1 MFKKFLEKKGYTVDQ
16 FKELEAEKQ
25 MELQNEY
32 LGDIESQVGKA
43 ATKEEM
49 NEAIKEELKKLS
61 DGQIKEIAD
70 DVASIQESMKSSFNG
85 IVVDEEKLL
94 ETIANKQE
102 EIKAL
107 LKAGAGQI
115 EIMVIPDAS
124 KAAATLTT
132 ASGQITGMDAL
143 LATQLNPLQRIELD
157 VMDIESEV
165 TTFQTDSP
173 IYTYTYALPKDG
185 KYEFQTEGAVKE
197 QIDFTWKNAQSEPYT
212 FAAWEK
218 LTEQAVQDVKG
229 LLSVARGYLK
239 DRHDYDKAMAIV
251 FGDETFD
258 IPGIVGTATPFTAGA
273 LAASVTD
280 PNFTDIIS
288 AGILSVRNRTNYPG
302 APRFSPN
309 VAYVNPIDFFKEF
322 TAAKDKEG
330 RPLYPTAQLGVV
342 VIGNTVVKQRFEIP
356 VGKILIADLKKVM
369 LSNYMPY
376 TVKIGWVNDD
386 FIKNQ
391 FVLLGESRFHLF
403 VKKLDQAAFLY
414 DNIAT
419 IKTAITKPAA

>member
-1 MFKKFLEKKGYTVDQ
+1 MDFKYKTVAEINAMSADEQEKYLADKKSHEDKVRKD
-16 FKELEAEKQ
+16 ELDTAVK
-25 MELQNEY
+25 
-32 LGDIESQVGKA
+32 D
-43 ATKEEM
+43 
-49 NEAIKEELKKLS
+49 AIKPLEDGQKNASKDIQDLS
-61 DGQIKEIAD
+61 DTVNSIAEQMKAGFGGIIVDEAKLLQTIAD
-70 DVASIQESMKSSFNG
+70 
-85 IVVDEEKLL
+85 
-94 ETIANKQE
+94 KQE
-102 EIKAL
+102 EIKSL
-107 LKAGAGQI
+107 LKAGTGLI
-115 EIMVIPDAS
+115 EIMVVPDAN
-124 KAAATLTT
+124 KAVGTITT

-157 VMDIESEV
+157 VMDIESEL

-173 IYTYTYALPKDG
+173 IYTYTYAVPKDG
-185 KYEFQTEGAVKE
+185 KYNFQNEGEVKE
-197 QIDFTWKNAQSEPYT
+197 QIDFTWKNGSSEPKT

-239 DRHDYDKAMAIV
+239 DRHDYDKALAIV
-251 FGDETFD
+251 FGNATFD

-288 AGILSVRNRTNYPG
+288 AGILSVRSRTNYPG
-302 APRFSPN
+302 SPRFSPN

-342 VIGNTVVKQRFEIP
+342 VIGSTVVKQRFEIP
-356 VGKILIADLKKVM
+356 VGKILIADLKKMM
-369 LSNYMPY
+369 LSNYLPY

-386 FIKNQ
+386 FIRNQ

-403 VKKLDQAAFLY
+403 VKELDKAAFLY
-414 DNIAT
+414 DDIAT

>member
-1 MFKKFLEKKGYTVDQ
+1 MFKYKNQEELEKMSSTELDKYHEDMKAHEADLRK
-16 FKELEAEKQ
+16 KE
-25 MELQNEY
+25 
-32 LGDIESQVGKA
+32 IES
-43 ATKEEM
+43 ATSV
-49 NEAIKEELKKLS
+49 IKEDVSTIKT
-61 DGQIKEIAD
+61 GQDKVNKDVQDLAETVNSIAE
-70 DVASIQESMKSSFNG
+70 QMKSNFG
-85 IVVDEEKLL
+85 GMIVDEEKLL
-94 ETIANKQE
+94 ETIAEKRE
-102 EIKAL
+102 EIEAIY
-107 LKAGAGQI
+107 KAGTGSI
-115 EIMVIPDAS
+115 EIMVIPNAN
-124 KAAATLTT
+124 KAVGTITT
-132 ASGQITGMDAL
+132 ASGTITGMDAL

-165 TTFQTDSP
+165 TTFATSEP

-185 KYEFQTEGAVKE
+185 KYEFQNEGEVKE
-197 QIDFTWKNAQSEPYT
+197 QTDFTWKNGSSNVKT

-229 LLSVARGYLK
+229 LLSVAKGYLK
-239 DRHDYDKAMAIV
+239 DRHDYDKALAIV
-251 FGDETFD
+251 FGDAAHD

-273 LAASVTD
+273 LAASVVD

-288 AGILSVRNRTNYPG
+288 AGILSVRTRTNYPG
-302 APRFSPN
+302 SPRFSPN

-342 VIGNTVVKQRFEIP
+342 VIGSTIVKQRFEIP

-369 LSNYMPY
+369 LSNYLPY

-386 FIKNQ
+386 FIRNQ

-403 VKKLDQAAFLY
+403 VKKLDEAAFLY

>member
-1 MFKKFLEKKGYTVDQ
+1 MFKKFLEKKGYTVDK
-16 FKELEAEKQ
+16 FNELEAEKQ

-32 LGDIESQVGKA
+32 LGEIESQVGKA

-49 NEAIKEELKKLS
+49 NQAIKDELKKLS

-70 DVASIQESMKSSFNG
+70 DIASIQESMKSGFGG

-94 ETIANKQE
+94 ETIAAKQE
-102 EIKAL
+102 EIKSIY
-107 LKAGAGQI
+107 KAGTGTI
-115 EIMVIPDAS
+115 EIMVVPDVN
-124 KAAATLTT
+124 KAVGTLTT
-132 ASGQITGMDAL
+132 TSGTITGMDAL

-165 TTFQTDSP
+165 TTFATSDP

-185 KYEFQTEGAVKE
+185 KFEFQAEGEVKE
-197 QIDFTWKNAQSEPYT
+197 QIDFTWKNGSSNVKT

-239 DRHDYDKAMAIV
+239 DRHDYDKALAIV
-251 FGDETFD
+251 FGDATFD
-258 IPGIVGTATPFTAGA
+258 IDGIVGTATPFVAGS

-288 AGILSVRNRTNYPG
+288 AGILSVRTRTNYPG
-302 APRFSPN
+302 APRFNPN

-342 VIGNTVVKQRFEIP
+342 VIGNTIVKQRFEIP

-403 VKKLDQAAFLY
+403 VKELDKAAFLY
-414 DNIAT
+414 DDIAT
-419 IKTAITKPAA
+419 IKTAITKPVV

>member
-1 MFKKFLEKKGYTVDQ
+1 MDFKYKTVAEINAMSADEQEKYLADKKTHEDKVRKDEMD
-16 FKELEAEKQ
+16 KAVNDA
-25 MELQNEY
+25 LQP
-32 LGDIESQVGKA
+32 
-43 ATKEEM
+43 
-49 NEAIKEELKKLS
+49 LK
-61 DGQIKEIAD
+61 DGQTNTSKD
-70 DVASIQESMKSSFNG
+70 IQDLAETVNALTEQMKAGFG
-85 IVVDEEKLL
+85 GLIVNEEKLL
-94 ETIANKQE
+94 ETIAEKQE
-102 EIKAL
+102 EIKAIQ
-107 LKAGAGQI
+107 KAGTGLI
-115 EIMVIPDAS
+115 EIMVVPDVN
-124 KAAATLTT
+124 KAVGTITT

-157 VMDIESEV
+157 VMDIESEL

-173 IYTYTYALPKDG
+173 IYTYTYAVPKDG
-185 KYEFQTEGAVKE
+185 KYNFQNEGEVKE
-197 QIDFTWKNAQSEPYT
+197 QIDFTWKNGSSEPKT

-239 DRHDYDKAMAIV
+239 DRHDYDKALAIV
-251 FGDETFD
+251 FGNATFD
-258 IPGIVGTATPFTAGA
+258 IPGIVGTATPFTAGS

-288 AGILSVRNRTNYPG
+288 AGILSVRSRTNYPG
-302 APRFSPN
+302 SPRFSPN

-342 VIGNTVVKQRFEIP
+342 VIGSTVVKQRFEIP
-356 VGKILIADLKKVM
+356 VGKILIADLKKMM
-369 LSNYMPY
+369 LSNYLPY

-386 FIKNQ
+386 FIRNQ

-403 VKKLDQAAFLY
+403 VKELDKAAFLY
-414 DNIAT
+414 DDIAT